1 MASWLKYFFLF
12 LFCLFFIYFYF
23 LDIDFVGRVMAEIN
37 FRTDTFSIPKNSILA
52 MRNDADI
59 HLPLKMLFVVVII
72 ACS

>member
-1 MASWLKYFFLF
+1 
-12 LFCLFFIYFYF
+12 
-23 LDIDFVGRVMAEIN
+23 MAEIN